1 MTFRPL
7 SLRREIGMTIK
18 RGGPAKPQITFGK
31 FENVD
36 MRVARVRSA
45 LMAEGTRF
53 PARVLDLD
61 LGHLGSRISVGQ
73 YALVEENELV
83 GRNVVACINLG
94 TREMGPY
101 RSEALVLGAPHPQT
115 PADQAQATP
124 LYVVDEASPGDQIF

>member
-1 MTFRPL
+1 
-7 SLRREIGMTIK
+7 MTIK
-18 RGGPAKPQITFGK
+18 KGDPPKPQITFGK

-73 YALVEENELV
+73 YALVGEDELV

-101 RSEALVLGAPHPQT
+101 RSEALVLGAPHPRT
-115 PADQAQATP
+115 PIDQAQATP
-124 LYVVDEASPGDQIF
+124 LYVADEASPGDQIF